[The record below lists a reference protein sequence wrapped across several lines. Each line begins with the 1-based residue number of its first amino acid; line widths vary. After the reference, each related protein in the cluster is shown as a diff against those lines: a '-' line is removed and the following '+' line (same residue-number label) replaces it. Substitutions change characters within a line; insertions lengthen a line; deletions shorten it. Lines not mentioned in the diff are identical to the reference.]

1 MHQQINHDSFLIIF
15 FLKDELAK
23 EGFTEIKDVSRLN
36 ILPDLIRHC
45 KSARMRYGVY
55 LEDEKKKKAV
65 SEHEKRKRNIR
76 DEIAG
81 EEEKAK
87 VTHQKIAWLN
97 MVSIYF
103 IFINHKLN
111 KTMIKTWI
119 LKHNLV
125 LKVESL
131 HDVSGENCHD

>member
-1 MHQQINHDSFLIIF
+1 MYQQINHDSFLIIF

-45 KSARMRYGVY
+45 KSAQMRYGVY

-76 DEIAG
+76 DEISG
-81 EEEKAK
+81 RRRR
-87 VTHQKIAWLN
+87 L
-97 MVSIYF
+97 
-103 IFINHKLN
+103 KLP
-111 KTMIKTWI
+111 IKR
-119 LKHNLV
+119 
-125 LKVESL
+125 L
-131 HDVSGENCHD
+131 HG